1 MSQQQQQEQEQEE
14 EEEEEEDDDFEDE
27 RVTTLLVDFR
37 EEEEEEKRVKR
48 RNHGVDEVVVFGK
61 SSSSSSSWNDDDDDD
76 DDDDNN
82 INIKTHRWRG
92 KSPLRDKSSLK
103 HFVEILLRWIK
114 EEGEV
119 ERRPRSKK
127 IVLLAGGDGC
137 AGVKLLR
144 VFQLCLG
151 LLRRRRRRKQHL
163 QKTTTTIAMIIEHEK
178 LVPVMKTNGNRQDWL
193 RVRNTHS
200 GGGFD
205 AFEWGCGII
214 ASEKANLGWR
224 AEVKRLAKTFAE
236 NSGMTYQEDETALT
250 MVSSSSS
257 HFFRAAD
264 DEEEEEEDTRDY
276 FPSVHLRVREQLL
289 EVSNDISNLFRDNRE
304 KYRSDD
310 GSNFFVVVESTR
322 ERYDDFKRWHY
333 VTSLPT
339 LHGVYLEV
347 VGKADDDKDDDE
359 RNLIGY
365 ASFHTEQAPP
375 QFENVVDNLN
385 ASKVQRFCV
394 VNRLVVNPKF
404 RGKGVKELLLRAGC
418 DLYHA
423 KGIPCRITTS
433 AYTAKVSLDACK
445 LLAFERFKSR
455 KDTGKERSSGKR
467 KIVVNVPTSTQKC
480 KEADDDND
488 EKKEREVKRDVLRTL
503 NALTPDSC
511 AKLTPKLRETFDA
524 LSENDLTY
532 VSGYVISLA
541 RLAPQLRKL
550 LADAVLGTRLENLVR
565 KDAQKEIEK
574 LSTSSSFHLSEEEV
588 SARVRFLNAFVSE
601 MNSEKNA
608 ARYLGAKDSA
618 LAMTRRDV
626 FTAAKR
632 DMSALRIVEED
643 SNIFADVKRGQRSG
657 WSYIYIGNPVTR
669 RIDGKNFT
677 FDGETNRFISSS
689 NMLECN

>member
-1 MSQQQQQEQEQEE
+1 MSQQHEQQEE
-14 EEEEEEDDDFEDE
+14 DDFEDE
-27 RVTTLLVDFR
+27 RVLSVDFR
-37 EEEEEEKRVKR
+37 EEEEEEKSVKR

-61 SSSSSSSWNDDDDDD
+61 SSSSSCDDDD

-103 HFVEILLRWIK
+103 HFMEILLRWIK

-119 ERRPRSKK
+119 EHRLNRKQSKK

-137 AGVKLLR
+137 SGVKLLR

-163 QKTTTTIAMIIEHEK
+163 QKTTTTIAMIIEHTK

-193 RVRNTHS
+193 RVRNTNS

-236 NSGMTYQEDETALT
+236 TSGMTFQEDETALT

-257 HFFRAAD
+257 HFYRAAD
-264 DEEEEEEDTRDY
+264 EEEDEEEEDTRDY

-310 GSNFFVVVESTR
+310 GNSFVVVESTR

-404 RGKGVKELLLRAGC
+404 RGKGVKEFLLRAGC

-618 LAMTRRDV
+618 LAMTRQDV

-643 SNIFADVKRGQRSG
+643 SNIFAEVKRGQRSG

>member
-1 MSQQQQQEQEQEE
+1 MSQQQQQEQQQEE
-14 EEEEEEDDDFEDE
+14 DEDFEEDE
-27 RVTTLLVDFR
+27 RVLLVDFR
-37 EEEEEEKRVKR
+37 EEEEEEKSNKR
-48 RNHGVDEVVVFGK
+48 RTDEVVVFGK
-61 SSSSSSSWNDDDDDD
+61 SASSSSSSSRNDDDDEDE
-76 DDDDNN
+76 
-82 INIKTHRWRG
+82 NIKTHRWRG

-103 HFVEILLRWIK
+103 HFMEILFRWIK

-119 ERRPRSKK
+119 ERRKQTKK

-137 AGVKLLR
+137 EGVKLLR
-144 VFQLCLG
+144 VFQLCLS

-200 GGGFD
+200 GDGFD
-205 AFEWGCGII
+205 AFEWGCGI
-214 ASEKANLGWR
+214 ASEKVGWR

-236 NSGMTYQEDETALT
+236 NSGMTFQEDETALT

-310 GSNFFVVVESTR
+310 DGSNSFVVVESTR

-359 RNLIGY
+359 RNVIGY

-608 ARYLGAKDSA
+608 ARYLGAKDFA
-618 LAMTRRDV
+618 LAMTRQDV

-643 SNIFADVKRGQRSG
+643 SNIFAEVKRGQRSG

>member
-1 MSQQQQQEQEQEE
+1 MSQQQQQQEQEE
-14 EEEEEEDDDFEDE
+14 EEEEDDDCEDE
-27 RVTTLLVDFR
+27 RTLLVDFR
-37 EEEEEEKRVKR
+37 EEEEEEKRVTR
-48 RNHGVDEVVVFGK
+48 RNQVDEVVVFGK
-61 SSSSSSSWNDDDDDD
+61 SSSSSSSSWNDDDDDD
-76 DDDDNN
+76 DDDDN

-151 LLRRRRRRKQHL
+151 LQKEKRRRKQHL

-236 NSGMTYQEDETALT
+236 NSGMTFQEDETAMT

-264 DEEEEEEDTRDY
+264 EEEEEEEDTRDY

-310 GSNFFVVVESTR
+310 GNFFVVVESTR

-618 LAMTRRDV
+618 LAMTRQDV

>member
-1 MSQQQQQEQEQEE
+1 MSQQQQQEQQQEE
-14 EEEEEEDDDFEDE
+14 DEDFEEDE
-27 RVTTLLVDFR
+27 RVLLVDFR
-37 EEEEEEKRVKR
+37 EEEEEEKSNKR
-48 RNHGVDEVVVFGK
+48 RTDEVVVFGK
-61 SSSSSSSWNDDDDDD
+61 SASSSSSSSRNDDDDDD
-76 DDDDNN
+76 
-82 INIKTHRWRG
+82 NIKTHRWRG

-103 HFVEILLRWIK
+103 HFMEILFRWIK

-119 ERRPRSKK
+119 ERRKQTKK

-137 AGVKLLR
+137 EGVKLLR
-144 VFQLCLG
+144 VFQLCLS

-200 GGGFD
+200 GDGFD
-205 AFEWGCGII
+205 AFEWGCGI
-214 ASEKANLGWR
+214 ASEKVGWR

-236 NSGMTYQEDETALT
+236 NSGMTFQEDETALT

-310 GSNFFVVVESTR
+310 DGSNSFVVVESTR

-618 LAMTRRDV
+618 LAMTRQDV

-643 SNIFADVKRGQRSG
+643 SNIFAEVKRGQRSG

>member
-1 MSQQQQQEQEQEE
+1 MSQQQQEQQR
-14 EEEEEEDDDFEDE
+14 EEDEDFEDE
-27 RVTTLLVDFR
+27 RVLLVDFR
-37 EEEEEEKRVKR
+37 EEEEEEKSNKR
-48 RNHGVDEVVVFGK
+48 RTDEVVVFGK
-61 SSSSSSSWNDDDDDD
+61 SASSSSSSSRNDDDDEDE
-76 DDDDNN
+76 
-82 INIKTHRWRG
+82 NIKTHRWRG

-103 HFVEILLRWIK
+103 HFMEILFRWIK

-119 ERRPRSKK
+119 ERRKQTKK

-137 AGVKLLR
+137 EGVKLLR

-151 LLRRRRRRKQHL
+151 LQKEKRRRKQHL

-200 GGGFD
+200 GDGFD
-205 AFEWGCGII
+205 AFEWGCGM
-214 ASEKANLGWR
+214 SEKANLGWR

-236 NSGMTYQEDETALT
+236 NSGMTFQEDETALT

-310 GSNFFVVVESTR
+310 DGNSFVVVESTR

-375 QFENVVDNLN
+375 QFENVVDDLN

-618 LAMTRRDV
+618 LAMTRQDV

-643 SNIFADVKRGQRSG
+643 SNIFAEVKRGQRSG

>member
-1 MSQQQQQEQEQEE
+1 MSQQQQEQQQ
-14 EEEEEEDDDFEDE
+14 EEDDDFEDE
-27 RVTTLLVDFR
+27 RVLLVDFR
-37 EEEEEEKRVKR
+37 EEEEEEKSNER
-48 RNHGVDEVVVFGK
+48 RMDEVVVFGK
-61 SSSSSSSWNDDDDDD
+61 SSSSSSSSRNDDDDDD
-76 DDDDNN
+76 DDD
-82 INIKTHRWRG
+82 NIKTHRWRG
-92 KSPLRDKSSLK
+92 KSPLRDKFSLK
-103 HFVEILLRWIK
+103 HFMEILFRWIK

-119 ERRPRSKK
+119 ERRKQTKK

-137 AGVKLLR
+137 EGVKLLR
-144 VFQLCLG
+144 VFQLCLS

-236 NSGMTYQEDETALT
+236 NSGMTFQEDETALT

-310 GSNFFVVVESTR
+310 GNFFVVVESTR

-375 QFENVVDNLN
+375 QFENVVDDLN

-480 KEADDDND
+480 KEADGDND

-618 LAMTRRDV
+618 LAMTRQDV

>member
-1 MSQQQQQEQEQEE
+1 MSQQQQQEQQ
-14 EEEEEEDDDFEDE
+14 EEEEEEDDFEDE
-27 RVTTLLVDFR
+27 RVLLVDFR
-37 EEEEEEKRVKR
+37 EEEEEEKSNKR

-61 SSSSSSSWNDDDDDD
+61 SSSSSSSCNDDDEDDDDD
-76 DDDDNN
+76 
-82 INIKTHRWRG
+82 NIKTHRWRG

-103 HFVEILLRWIK
+103 HFMEILLRWIK
-114 EEGEV
+114 EEEEEGEV
-119 ERRPRSKK
+119 ERRLNRRKQSKK

-137 AGVKLLR
+137 EGVKLLR

-193 RVRNTHS
+193 RVRNDNS
-200 GGGFD
+200 GDGFD
-205 AFEWGCGII
+205 AFVWGCGI
-214 ASEKANLGWR
+214 ASEKVGWR

-236 NSGMTYQEDETALT
+236 NSGMTFQEDETALT

-257 HFFRAAD
+257 HFFRAAN

-310 GSNFFVVVESTR
+310 GSNSFVVVESTR

-347 VGKADDDKDDDE
+347 VGKADDDNDDDE

-375 QFENVVDNLN
+375 LFENVVDNLN

-480 KEADDDND
+480 KEEDDDND

-618 LAMTRRDV
+618 LAMTRQDV

-643 SNIFADVKRGQRSG
+643 SNIFAEVKRGQRSG

>member
-1 MSQQQQQEQEQEE
+1 MSQQQQQQEQE
-14 EEEEEEDDDFEDE
+14 EEEEDDDCEDE
-27 RVTTLLVDFR
+27 RTLLVDFR
-37 EEEEEEKRVKR
+37 EEKEEEKRVTR
-48 RNHGVDEVVVFGK
+48 RNQVDEVVVFGK

-76 DDDDNN
+76 DDDDN

-151 LLRRRRRRKQHL
+151 LQKEKRRRKQHL

-236 NSGMTYQEDETALT
+236 NSGMTFQEDETAMT

-264 DEEEEEEDTRDY
+264 EEEEEEEDTRDY

-289 EVSNDISNLFRDNRE
+289 EVSNDISNLFRDNGE

-310 GSNFFVVVESTR
+310 GSNSFVVVESTR

-618 LAMTRRDV
+618 LAMTRQDV

>member
-1 MSQQQQQEQEQEE
+1 M
-14 EEEEEEDDDFEDE
+14 
-27 RVTTLLVDFR
+27 
-37 EEEEEEKRVKR
+37 
-48 RNHGVDEVVVFGK
+48 
-61 SSSSSSSWNDDDDDD
+61 
-76 DDDDNN
+76 
-82 INIKTHRWRG
+82 
-92 KSPLRDKSSLK
+92 
-103 HFVEILLRWIK
+103 EILLRWIK

-119 ERRPRSKK
+119 EHRLNRKQSKK

-137 AGVKLLR
+137 SGVKLLR

-163 QKTTTTIAMIIEHEK
+163 QKTTTTIAMIIEHTK

-193 RVRNTHS
+193 RVRNTNS

-236 NSGMTYQEDETALT
+236 TSGMTFQEDETALT

-257 HFFRAAD
+257 HFYRAAD
-264 DEEEEEEDTRDY
+264 EEEDEEEEDTRDY

-310 GSNFFVVVESTR
+310 GNSFVVVESTR

-347 VGKADDDKDDDE
+347 VGKADDDNDDDE

-404 RGKGVKELLLRAGC
+404 RGKGVKEFLLRAGC

-445 LLAFERFKSR
+445 LLTFERFKSR

>member
-1 MSQQQQQEQEQEE
+1 MSQQQQQEQQQEE
-14 EEEEEEDDDFEDE
+14 EDEDDDFEDE
-27 RVTTLLVDFR
+27 RVLLVDFR
-37 EEEEEEKRVKR
+37 EEEEEEKSDKR
-48 RNHGVDEVVVFGK
+48 RMDEVVVFGK
-61 SSSSSSSWNDDDDDD
+61 SSSSSSSSSSCNDDDDDD
-76 DDDDNN
+76 DDDD
-82 INIKTHRWRG
+82 NIKTHRWRG

-103 HFVEILLRWIK
+103 HFMEILLRWIK

-119 ERRPRSKK
+119 ERRKQTKK

-144 VFQLCLG
+144 VFQLCLS

-310 GSNFFVVVESTR
+310 DGSNSFVVVESTR

-618 LAMTRRDV
+618 LAMTRQDV

-643 SNIFADVKRGQRSG
+643 SNIFAEVKRGQRSG

>member
-1 MSQQQQQEQEQEE
+1 MSQQQQQEQQQEE
-14 EEEEEEDDDFEDE
+14 DEDFEEDE
-27 RVTTLLVDFR
+27 RVLLVDFR
-37 EEEEEEKRVKR
+37 EEEEEEKSNER
-48 RNHGVDEVVVFGK
+48 RMDEVVVFGK
-61 SSSSSSSWNDDDDDD
+61 SSSSSSSSSRNDDDDDD
-76 DDDDNN
+76 
-82 INIKTHRWRG
+82 NIKTHRWRG

-103 HFVEILLRWIK
+103 HFMEILFRWIK

-119 ERRPRSKK
+119 ERRKQTKK

-137 AGVKLLR
+137 EGVKLLR

-151 LLRRRRRRKQHL
+151 LQKEKRRRKQHL

-200 GGGFD
+200 GDGFD
-205 AFEWGCGII
+205 AFEWGCGI
-214 ASEKANLGWR
+214 ASEKVGWR

-236 NSGMTYQEDETALT
+236 NSGMTFQEDETALT

-310 GSNFFVVVESTR
+310 DGSNSFVVVESTR

-359 RNLIGY
+359 RNVIGY

-618 LAMTRRDV
+618 LAMTRQDV

-643 SNIFADVKRGQRSG
+643 SNIFAEVKRGQRSG

>member
-1 MSQQQQQEQEQEE
+1 MSQQQQEQQQ
-14 EEEEEEDDDFEDE
+14 EEDDDFEDE
-27 RVTTLLVDFR
+27 RVLLVDFR
-37 EEEEEEKRVKR
+37 EEEEEEKSNKR
-48 RNHGVDEVVVFGK
+48 RMDEVVVFGK
-61 SSSSSSSWNDDDDDD
+61 SSSSSSSCNDDDDDD
-76 DDDDNN
+76 
-82 INIKTHRWRG
+82 NIKTHRWRG

-103 HFVEILLRWIK
+103 HFMEILFRWIK

-119 ERRPRSKK
+119 ERRKQTKK

-137 AGVKLLR
+137 EGVKLLR

-236 NSGMTYQEDETALT
+236 NSGMTFQEDETALT

-310 GSNFFVVVESTR
+310 DGSNSFVVVESTR

-618 LAMTRRDV
+618 LAMTRQDV

-643 SNIFADVKRGQRSG
+643 SNIFAEVKRGQRSG

>member
-1 MSQQQQQEQEQEE
+1 
-14 EEEEEEDDDFEDE
+14 
-27 RVTTLLVDFR
+27 
-37 EEEEEEKRVKR
+37 
-48 RNHGVDEVVVFGK
+48 
-61 SSSSSSSWNDDDDDD
+61 
-76 DDDDNN
+76 
-82 INIKTHRWRG
+82 
-92 KSPLRDKSSLK
+92 
-103 HFVEILLRWIK
+103 
-114 EEGEV
+114 
-119 ERRPRSKK
+119 
-127 IVLLAGGDGC
+127 
-137 AGVKLLR
+137 
-144 VFQLCLG
+144 
-151 LLRRRRRRKQHL
+151 
-163 QKTTTTIAMIIEHEK
+163 
-178 LVPVMKTNGNRQDWL
+178 
-193 RVRNTHS
+193 
-200 GGGFD
+200 
-205 AFEWGCGII
+205 
-214 ASEKANLGWR
+214 
-224 AEVKRLAKTFAE
+224 
-236 NSGMTYQEDETALT
+236 
-250 MVSSSSS
+250 
-257 HFFRAAD
+257 
-264 DEEEEEEDTRDY
+264 
-276 FPSVHLRVREQLL
+276 L

-310 GSNFFVVVESTR
+310 DGSNSFVVVESTR

-618 LAMTRRDV
+618 LAMTRQDV

>member
-1 MSQQQQQEQEQEE
+1 MSQQQQEQQQ
-14 EEEEEEDDDFEDE
+14 EEDDDFEDE
-27 RVTTLLVDFR
+27 RVLLVDFR
-37 EEEEEEKRVKR
+37 EEEEEEKSNKR
-48 RNHGVDEVVVFGK
+48 RMDEVVVFGK
-61 SSSSSSSWNDDDDDD
+61 SSSSSSSRNDDDDDD
-76 DDDDNN
+76 DD
-82 INIKTHRWRG
+82 NIKTHRWRG

-359 RNLIGY
+359 RNVIGY

-618 LAMTRRDV
+618 LAMTRQDV

-643 SNIFADVKRGQRSG
+643 SNIFAEVKRGQRSG

>member
-1 MSQQQQQEQEQEE
+1 MSQQQQQEQQQEE
-14 EEEEEEDDDFEDE
+14 DEDFEEDE
-27 RVTTLLVDFR
+27 RVLLVDFR
-37 EEEEEEKRVKR
+37 EEEEEEKSNER
-48 RNHGVDEVVVFGK
+48 RMDEVVVFGK
-61 SSSSSSSWNDDDDDD
+61 SSSSSSSSSRNDDDDDD
-76 DDDDNN
+76 
-82 INIKTHRWRG
+82 NIKTHRWRG

-103 HFVEILLRWIK
+103 HFMEILFRWIK

-119 ERRPRSKK
+119 ERRKQTKK

-137 AGVKLLR
+137 EGVKLLR
-144 VFQLCLG
+144 VFQLCLS

-200 GGGFD
+200 GDGFD
-205 AFEWGCGII
+205 AFEWGCGI
-214 ASEKANLGWR
+214 ASEKVGWR

-236 NSGMTYQEDETALT
+236 NSGMTFQEDETALT

-289 EVSNDISNLFRDNRE
+289 EVSNDILNLFRDNRE

-310 GSNFFVVVESTR
+310 DGSSFVVVESTR

-359 RNLIGY
+359 RNVIGY

-532 VSGYVISLA
+532 VSVC
-541 RLAPQLRKL
+541 
-550 LADAVLGTRLENLVR
+550 D
-565 KDAQKEIEK
+565 
-574 LSTSSSFHLSEEEV
+574 F
-588 SARVRFLNAFVSE
+588 
-601 MNSEKNA
+601 
-608 ARYLGAKDSA
+608 
-618 LAMTRRDV
+618 
-626 FTAAKR
+626 
-632 DMSALRIVEED
+632 
-643 SNIFADVKRGQRSG
+643 
-657 WSYIYIGNPVTR
+657 
-669 RIDGKNFT
+669 
-677 FDGETNRFISSS
+677 
-689 NMLECN
+689 

>member
-1 MSQQQQQEQEQEE
+1 MSQQQQQQEQE
-14 EEEEEEDDDFEDE
+14 EEEEDDDCEDE
-27 RVTTLLVDFR
+27 RTLLVDFR
-37 EEEEEEKRVKR
+37 EEEEEEKRVTR
-48 RNHGVDEVVVFGK
+48 RNQVDEVVVFGK
-61 SSSSSSSWNDDDDDD
+61 SSSSSSSSWNDDDDDD
-76 DDDDNN
+76 DDDDDN

-151 LLRRRRRRKQHL
+151 LQKEKRRRKQHL

-200 GGGFD
+200 GDGFD
-205 AFEWGCGII
+205 AFEWGCGI
-214 ASEKANLGWR
+214 ASEKVGWR

-236 NSGMTYQEDETALT
+236 NSGMTFQEDETALT

-264 DEEEEEEDTRDY
+264 EEEEEEEDTRDY

-310 GSNFFVVVESTR
+310 DGNSFVVVESTR

-488 EKKEREVKRDVLRTL
+488 EKKEREIKRDVLRTL

-618 LAMTRRDV
+618 LAMTRQDV

-643 SNIFADVKRGQRSG
+643 SNIFAEVKRGQRSG

>member
-1 MSQQQQQEQEQEE
+1 MSQQQQQEQEEE

-61 SSSSSSSWNDDDDDD
+61 SSSSSSWNDDDDD

-119 ERRPRSKK
+119 ERCPRSKK

-236 NSGMTYQEDETALT
+236 NSGMTFQEDESAMT

-264 DEEEEEEDTRDY
+264 EEEEEEEDTRDY

-310 GSNFFVVVESTR
+310 DGSNSFVVVESTR

>member
-1 MSQQQQQEQEQEE
+1 MSQQQQEQQQ
-14 EEEEEEDDDFEDE
+14 EEDDDIEDE
-27 RVTTLLVDFR
+27 RVLLVDFR
-37 EEEEEEKRVKR
+37 EEEEEEKSNKR
-48 RNHGVDEVVVFGK
+48 RMDEVVVFGK
-61 SSSSSSSWNDDDDDD
+61 SSSSSSSCNDDDDDD
-76 DDDDNN
+76 DDDD
-82 INIKTHRWRG
+82 NIKTHRWRG

-103 HFVEILLRWIK
+103 HFMEILLRWIK

-119 ERRPRSKK
+119 ERRKQTKK

-137 AGVKLLR
+137 EGVKLLR
-144 VFQLCLG
+144 VFQLCLS

-236 NSGMTYQEDETALT
+236 NSGMTFQEDETALT

-264 DEEEEEEDTRDY
+264 DEEDEEEEDTRDY

-375 QFENVVDNLN
+375 QFENVVDNQN

-404 RGKGVKELLLRAGC
+404 RGKAVKELLLRAGC

-480 KEADDDND
+480 KEADGDND

>member
-1 MSQQQQQEQEQEE
+1 M
-14 EEEEEEDDDFEDE
+14 
-27 RVTTLLVDFR
+27 VDFR

-61 SSSSSSSWNDDDDDD
+61 SSSSSSWNDDDDDD

-236 NSGMTYQEDETALT
+236 NSGMTFQEDETALT

>member
-1 MSQQQQQEQEQEE
+1 MSQQQQQEQQQEE
-14 EEEEEEDDDFEDE
+14 DEDFEEDE
-27 RVTTLLVDFR
+27 RVLLVDFR
-37 EEEEEEKRVKR
+37 EEEEEEKSNKR
-48 RNHGVDEVVVFGK
+48 RTDEVVVFGK
-61 SSSSSSSWNDDDDDD
+61 SASSSSSSSRNDDDDEDE
-76 DDDDNN
+76 
-82 INIKTHRWRG
+82 NIKTHRWRG

-103 HFVEILLRWIK
+103 HFMEILFRLIK

-119 ERRPRSKK
+119 ERRKQTKK

-137 AGVKLLR
+137 EGVKLLR

-151 LLRRRRRRKQHL
+151 LQKEKRRRKQHL

-200 GGGFD
+200 GDGFD
-205 AFEWGCGII
+205 AFEWGCGI
-214 ASEKANLGWR
+214 ASEKVGWR

-236 NSGMTYQEDETALT
+236 NSGMTFQEDETALT

-264 DEEEEEEDTRDY
+264 DEEDEEEEDTRDY

-310 GSNFFVVVESTR
+310 GNFFVVVESTR

-618 LAMTRRDV
+618 LAMTRQDV

-643 SNIFADVKRGQRSG
+643 SNIFAEVKRGQRSG

>member
-1 MSQQQQQEQEQEE
+1 MSHEQQQEE
-14 EEEEEEDDDFEDE
+14 DDFEDE
-27 RVTTLLVDFR
+27 RVLLVDFR
-37 EEEEEEKRVKR
+37 EEEEEEKSVKSG
-48 RNHGVDEVVVFGK
+48 NHRLDEVVVFGR
-61 SSSSSSSWNDDDDDD
+61 SSSSSCNDDDDDD
-76 DDDDNN
+76 DDKT
-82 INIKTHRWRG
+82 IKTHRWQG

-103 HFVEILLRWIK
+103 HFMEILLRWIK
-114 EEGEV
+114 EEEEGEV
-119 ERRPRSKK
+119 ERRLNRKQSKK

-137 AGVKLLR
+137 SGVKLLR

-163 QKTTTTIAMIIEHEK
+163 QKTTTTIAMIIEHKK

-193 RVRNTHS
+193 RVRNTNS
-200 GGGFD
+200 GDGFD

-214 ASEKANLGWR
+214 ASEKAKFGWR

-236 NSGMTYQEDETALT
+236 NSGMTFQEDETALT

-264 DEEEEEEDTRDY
+264 DEEDEEEDTRDY

-310 GSNFFVVVESTR
+310 GSSSFVVVESTR

-347 VGKADDDKDDDE
+347 VGKADDDNDDDE

-404 RGKGVKELLLRAGC
+404 RGKGVKEFLLRAGC

>member
-1 MSQQQQQEQEQEE
+1 MSQQQQQEQQQEE
-14 EEEEEEDDDFEDE
+14 DEDFEEDE
-27 RVTTLLVDFR
+27 RVLLVDFR
-37 EEEEEEKRVKR
+37 EEEEEEKSNKR
-48 RNHGVDEVVVFGK
+48 RTDEVVVFGK
-61 SSSSSSSWNDDDDDD
+61 SASSSSSSSRNDDDDEDE
-76 DDDDNN
+76 
-82 INIKTHRWRG
+82 NIKTHRWRG

-103 HFVEILLRWIK
+103 HFMEILFRWIK

-119 ERRPRSKK
+119 ERRKQTKK

-137 AGVKLLR
+137 EGVKLLR
-144 VFQLCLG
+144 VFQLCLS

-200 GGGFD
+200 GDGFD
-205 AFEWGCGII
+205 AFEWGCGI
-214 ASEKANLGWR
+214 ASEKVGWR

-236 NSGMTYQEDETALT
+236 NSGMTFQEDETALT

-310 GSNFFVVVESTR
+310 DGSNSFVVVESTR

-359 RNLIGY
+359 RNVIGY

-618 LAMTRRDV
+618 LAMTRQDV

-643 SNIFADVKRGQRSG
+643 SNIFAEVKRGQRSG

>member
-27 RVTTLLVDFR
+27 RVTALLVDFR

-61 SSSSSSSWNDDDDDD
+61 SSSSSSWNDDDDDD

>member
-1 MSQQQQQEQEQEE
+1 MSQQHEQQEE
-14 EEEEEEDDDFEDE
+14 DDFEDE
-27 RVTTLLVDFR
+27 RVLSVDFR
-37 EEEEEEKRVKR
+37 EEEEEEKSVKR

-61 SSSSSSSWNDDDDDD
+61 SSSSSCDDDD

-103 HFVEILLRWIK
+103 HFMEILLRWIK

-119 ERRPRSKK
+119 EHRLNRKQSKK

-137 AGVKLLR
+137 SGVKLLR

-163 QKTTTTIAMIIEHEK
+163 QKTTTTIAMIIEHTK

-193 RVRNTHS
+193 RVRNTNS

-224 AEVKRLAKTFAE
+224 AEVKR
-236 NSGMTYQEDETALT
+236 GMTFQEDETALT

-257 HFFRAAD
+257 HFYRAAD
-264 DEEEEEEDTRDY
+264 EEEDEEEEDTRDY

-310 GSNFFVVVESTR
+310 GNSFVVVESTR

-347 VGKADDDKDDDE
+347 VGKADDDNDDDE

-404 RGKGVKELLLRAGC
+404 RGKGVKEFLLRAGC

-445 LLAFERFKSR
+445 LLTFERFKSR

-503 NALTPDSC
+503 NALTPDSN
-511 AKLTPKLRETFDA
+511 LRRAF
-524 LSENDLTY
+524 SENDLTY

>member
-1 MSQQQQQEQEQEE
+1 MSQQHEQQEE
-14 EEEEEEDDDFEDE
+14 DDFEDE
-27 RVTTLLVDFR
+27 RVLSVDFR
-37 EEEEEEKRVKR
+37 EEEEEEKSVKR

-61 SSSSSSSWNDDDDDD
+61 SSSSSCDDDD

-103 HFVEILLRWIK
+103 HFMEILLRWIK

-119 ERRPRSKK
+119 EHRLNRKQSKK

-137 AGVKLLR
+137 SGVKLLR

-163 QKTTTTIAMIIEHEK
+163 QKTTTTIAMIIEHTK

-193 RVRNTHS
+193 RVRNTNS

-236 NSGMTYQEDETALT
+236 TSGMTFQEDETALT

-257 HFFRAAD
+257 HFYRAAD
-264 DEEEEEEDTRDY
+264 EEEDEEEEDTRDY

-310 GSNFFVVVESTR
+310 GNSFVVVESTR

-347 VGKADDDKDDDE
+347 VGKADDDNDDDE

-445 LLAFERFKSR
+445 LLTFERFKSR

>member
-1 MSQQQQQEQEQEE
+1 MSQQQQEQQQ
-14 EEEEEEDDDFEDE
+14 EEDDDFEDE
-27 RVTTLLVDFR
+27 RVLLVDFR
-37 EEEEEEKRVKR
+37 EEEEEEKSNKR
-48 RNHGVDEVVVFGK
+48 RMDEVVVFGK
-61 SSSSSSSWNDDDDDD
+61 SSSSSSSSRNDDDDDD
-76 DDDDNN
+76 DD
-82 INIKTHRWRG
+82 NIKTHRWRG

-103 HFVEILLRWIK
+103 HFMEILFRWIK

-119 ERRPRSKK
+119 ERRKQTKK

-137 AGVKLLR
+137 EGVKLLR
-144 VFQLCLG
+144 VFQLCLS

-236 NSGMTYQEDETALT
+236 NSGMTFQEDETALT

-310 GSNFFVVVESTR
+310 DGSSFVVVESTR

-488 EKKEREVKRDVLRTL
+488 EKKEREIKRDVLRTL

-618 LAMTRRDV
+618 LAMTRQDV

-643 SNIFADVKRGQRSG
+643 SNIFAEVKRGQRSG

>member
-1 MSQQQQQEQEQEE
+1 MSQQHEQQEE
-14 EEEEEEDDDFEDE
+14 DDFEDE
-27 RVTTLLVDFR
+27 RVLSVDFR
-37 EEEEEEKRVKR
+37 EEEEEEKSVKR

-61 SSSSSSSWNDDDDDD
+61 SSSSSCDDDD

-103 HFVEILLRWIK
+103 HFMEILLRWIK

-119 ERRPRSKK
+119 EHRLNRKQSKK

-137 AGVKLLR
+137 SGVKLLR

-163 QKTTTTIAMIIEHEK
+163 QKTTTTIAMIIEHTK

-193 RVRNTHS
+193 RVRNTNS

-236 NSGMTYQEDETALT
+236 TSGMTFQEDETALT

-257 HFFRAAD
+257 HFYRAAD
-264 DEEEEEEDTRDY
+264 EEEDEEEEDTRDY

-310 GSNFFVVVESTR
+310 GNSFVVVESTR

-347 VGKADDDKDDDE
+347 VGKADDDNDDDE

-404 RGKGVKELLLRAGC
+404 RGKGVKEFLLRAGC

-445 LLAFERFKSR
+445 LLTFERFKSR

>member
-1 MSQQQQQEQEQEE
+1 
-14 EEEEEEDDDFEDE
+14 
-27 RVTTLLVDFR
+27 
-37 EEEEEEKRVKR
+37 
-48 RNHGVDEVVVFGK
+48 
-61 SSSSSSSWNDDDDDD
+61 
-76 DDDDNN
+76 
-82 INIKTHRWRG
+82 
-92 KSPLRDKSSLK
+92 
-103 HFVEILLRWIK
+103 
-114 EEGEV
+114 
-119 ERRPRSKK
+119 
-127 IVLLAGGDGC
+127 
-137 AGVKLLR
+137 
-144 VFQLCLG
+144 
-151 LLRRRRRRKQHL
+151 
-163 QKTTTTIAMIIEHEK
+163 MIIEHEK

-200 GGGFD
+200 GDGLD
-205 AFEWGCGII
+205 AFEWGCGI
-214 ASEKANLGWR
+214 ASEKVGWR

-236 NSGMTYQEDETALT
+236 NSGMTFQEDETALT

-264 DEEEEEEDTRDY
+264 DEEDEEEEDTRDY

-310 GSNFFVVVESTR
+310 DGNSFVVVESTR

-445 LLAFERFKSR
+445 LLAFERF
-455 KDTGKERSSGKR
+455 
-467 KIVVNVPTSTQKC
+467 
-480 KEADDDND
+480 
-488 EKKEREVKRDVLRTL
+488 
-503 NALTPDSC
+503 
-511 AKLTPKLRETFDA
+511 
-524 LSENDLTY
+524 
-532 VSGYVISLA
+532 
-541 RLAPQLRKL
+541 
-550 LADAVLGTRLENLVR
+550 
-565 KDAQKEIEK
+565 
-574 LSTSSSFHLSEEEV
+574 
-588 SARVRFLNAFVSE
+588 
-601 MNSEKNA
+601 
-608 ARYLGAKDSA
+608 
-618 LAMTRRDV
+618 
-626 FTAAKR
+626 
-632 DMSALRIVEED
+632 
-643 SNIFADVKRGQRSG
+643 
-657 WSYIYIGNPVTR
+657 
-669 RIDGKNFT
+669 
-677 FDGETNRFISSS
+677 
-689 NMLECN
+689 

>member
-1 MSQQQQQEQEQEE
+1 MSQQHEQQEE
-14 EEEEEEDDDFEDE
+14 DDFEDE
-27 RVTTLLVDFR
+27 RVLSVDFR
-37 EEEEEEKRVKR
+37 EEEEEEKSVKR

-61 SSSSSSSWNDDDDDD
+61 SSSSSCDDDD

-103 HFVEILLRWIK
+103 HFMEILLRWIK

-119 ERRPRSKK
+119 EHRLNRKQSKK

-137 AGVKLLR
+137 SGVKLLR

-163 QKTTTTIAMIIEHEK
+163 QKTTTTIAMIIEHTK

-193 RVRNTHS
+193 RVRNTNS

-236 NSGMTYQEDETALT
+236 TSGMTFQEDETALT

-257 HFFRAAD
+257 HFYRAAD
-264 DEEEEEEDTRDY
+264 EEEDEEEEDTRDY

-310 GSNFFVVVESTR
+310 GNSFVVVESTR

-347 VGKADDDKDDDE
+347 VGKADDDNDDDE

-433 AYTAKVSLDACK
+433 GYTAKVSLDACK
-445 LLAFERFKSR
+445 LLTFERFKSR

-618 LAMTRRDV
+618 LAMTRQDV

>member
-1 MSQQQQQEQEQEE
+1 MSQQQQQQEQE
-14 EEEEEEDDDFEDE
+14 EEEDDDDDCEDE
-27 RVTTLLVDFR
+27 RTLLVDFR
-37 EEEEEEKRVKR
+37 EEEEEEKRVTR
-48 RNHGVDEVVVFGK
+48 RNQVDEVVVFGK
-61 SSSSSSSWNDDDDDD
+61 SSSSSSSSWNDDDDDD
-76 DDDDNN
+76 DDDDN

-137 AGVKLLR
+137 EGVKLLR

-151 LLRRRRRRKQHL
+151 LQKEKRRRKQHL

-200 GGGFD
+200 GDGFD
-205 AFEWGCGII
+205 AFEWGCGM
-214 ASEKANLGWR
+214 SEKANLGWR

-236 NSGMTYQEDETALT
+236 NSGMTFQEDETALT

-264 DEEEEEEDTRDY
+264 DEEDEEEEDTRDY

-310 GSNFFVVVESTR
+310 DGSNSFVVVESTR

-488 EKKEREVKRDVLRTL
+488 EKKEREIKRDVLRTL

-618 LAMTRRDV
+618 LAMTRQDV

>member
-1 MSQQQQQEQEQEE
+1 MSQQQQQQEQE
-14 EEEEEEDDDFEDE
+14 EEEEDDDCEDE
-27 RVTTLLVDFR
+27 RTLLVDFR
-37 EEEEEEKRVKR
+37 EEEEEEKRVTR
-48 RNHGVDEVVVFGK
+48 RNQVDEVVVFGK
-61 SSSSSSSWNDDDDDD
+61 SSSSSSSSWNDDDDDD
-76 DDDDNN
+76 DDDDDN

-151 LLRRRRRRKQHL
+151 LQKEKRRRKQHL

-236 NSGMTYQEDETALT
+236 NSGMTFQEDETAMT

-264 DEEEEEEDTRDY
+264 EEEEEEEDTRDY

-310 GSNFFVVVESTR
+310 GNFFVVVESTR

-488 EKKEREVKRDVLRTL
+488 EKKEREIKRDVLRTL

-618 LAMTRRDV
+618 LAMTRQDV

>member
-1 MSQQQQQEQEQEE
+1 MSQQHEQQEE
-14 EEEEEEDDDFEDE
+14 DDFEDE
-27 RVTTLLVDFR
+27 RVLSVDFR
-37 EEEEEEKRVKR
+37 EEEEEEKSVKR

-61 SSSSSSSWNDDDDDD
+61 SSSSSCDDDD

-103 HFVEILLRWIK
+103 HFMEILLRWIK
-114 EEGEV
+114 EEEEGEV
-119 ERRPRSKK
+119 ERRLNRKQSKK

-137 AGVKLLR
+137 SGVKLLR

-163 QKTTTTIAMIIEHEK
+163 QKTTTTIAMIIEHTK

-193 RVRNTHS
+193 RVRNTNS

-236 NSGMTYQEDETALT
+236 TSGMTFQEDETALT

-257 HFFRAAD
+257 HFYRAAD
-264 DEEEEEEDTRDY
+264 EEEDEEEEDTRDY

-310 GSNFFVVVESTR
+310 GNSFVVVESTR

-347 VGKADDDKDDDE
+347 VGKADDDNDDDE

-404 RGKGVKELLLRAGC
+404 RGKGVKEFLLRAGC

-445 LLAFERFKSR
+445 LLTFERFKSR

>member
-1 MSQQQQQEQEQEE
+1 MSQQHEQQEE
-14 EEEEEEDDDFEDE
+14 DDFEDE
-27 RVTTLLVDFR
+27 RVLSVDFR
-37 EEEEEEKRVKR
+37 EEEEEEKSVKR

-61 SSSSSSSWNDDDDDD
+61 SSSSSCDDDD

-103 HFVEILLRWIK
+103 HFMEILLRWIK

-119 ERRPRSKK
+119 EHRLNRKQSKK

-137 AGVKLLR
+137 SGVKLLR

-163 QKTTTTIAMIIEHEK
+163 QKTTTTIAMIIEHTK

-193 RVRNTHS
+193 RVRNTNS

-236 NSGMTYQEDETALT
+236 TSGMTFQEDETALT

-264 DEEEEEEDTRDY
+264 DEEDEEEDTRDY

-310 GSNFFVVVESTR
+310 GNSFVVVESTR

-347 VGKADDDKDDDE
+347 VGKADDDNDDDE

-404 RGKGVKELLLRAGC
+404 RGKGVKEFLLRAGC

-643 SNIFADVKRGQRSG
+643 SNIFAEVKRGQRSG

>member
-1 MSQQQQQEQEQEE
+1 MSQQHEQQEE
-14 EEEEEEDDDFEDE
+14 DDFEDE
-27 RVTTLLVDFR
+27 RVLSVDFR
-37 EEEEEEKRVKR
+37 EEEEEEKSVKR

-61 SSSSSSSWNDDDDDD
+61 SSSSSCDDDD

-103 HFVEILLRWIK
+103 HFMEILLRWIK

-119 ERRPRSKK
+119 EHRLNRKQSKK

-137 AGVKLLR
+137 SGVKLLR

-163 QKTTTTIAMIIEHEK
+163 QKTTTTIAMIIEHTK

-193 RVRNTHS
+193 RVRNTNS

-236 NSGMTYQEDETALT
+236 TSGMTFQEDETALT

-257 HFFRAAD
+257 HFYRAAD
-264 DEEEEEEDTRDY
+264 EEEDEEEEDTRDY

-310 GSNFFVVVESTR
+310 GNSFVVVESTR

-347 VGKADDDKDDDE
+347 VGKADDDNDDDE

-643 SNIFADVKRGQRSG
+643 SNIFAEVKRGQRSG

>member
-1 MSQQQQQEQEQEE
+1 
-14 EEEEEEDDDFEDE
+14 
-27 RVTTLLVDFR
+27 
-37 EEEEEEKRVKR
+37 
-48 RNHGVDEVVVFGK
+48 
-61 SSSSSSSWNDDDDDD
+61 
-76 DDDDNN
+76 
-82 INIKTHRWRG
+82 
-92 KSPLRDKSSLK
+92 
-103 HFVEILLRWIK
+103 
-114 EEGEV
+114 
-119 ERRPRSKK
+119 
-127 IVLLAGGDGC
+127 
-137 AGVKLLR
+137 
-144 VFQLCLG
+144 
-151 LLRRRRRRKQHL
+151 
-163 QKTTTTIAMIIEHEK
+163 
-178 LVPVMKTNGNRQDWL
+178 
-193 RVRNTHS
+193 
-200 GGGFD
+200 
-205 AFEWGCGII
+205 
-214 ASEKANLGWR
+214 
-224 AEVKRLAKTFAE
+224 
-236 NSGMTYQEDETALT
+236 
-250 MVSSSSS
+250 
-257 HFFRAAD
+257 
-264 DEEEEEEDTRDY
+264 
-276 FPSVHLRVREQLL
+276 
-289 EVSNDISNLFRDNRE
+289 
-304 KYRSDD
+304 
-310 GSNFFVVVESTR
+310 
-322 ERYDDFKRWHY
+322 

-618 LAMTRRDV
+618 LAMTRQDV

>member
-1 MSQQQQQEQEQEE
+1 MSQQQQQQEQE
-14 EEEEEEDDDFEDE
+14 EEEEDDDCEDE
-27 RVTTLLVDFR
+27 RTLLVDFR
-37 EEEEEEKRVKR
+37 EEEEEEKRVTR
-48 RNHGVDEVVVFGK
+48 RNQVDEVVVFGK
-61 SSSSSSSWNDDDDDD
+61 SSSSSSSSSWNDDDDDD
-76 DDDDNN
+76 DDDDDN

-151 LLRRRRRRKQHL
+151 LQKEKRRRKQHL

-236 NSGMTYQEDETALT
+236 NSGMTFQEDETAMT

-264 DEEEEEEDTRDY
+264 EEEEEEEDTRDY

-310 GSNFFVVVESTR
+310 GNFFVVVESTR

-488 EKKEREVKRDVLRTL
+488 EKKEREIKRDVLRTL

-618 LAMTRRDV
+618 LAMTRQDV